1 MAQLS
6 VTDVAT
12 LPVGEFL
19 QRVYSELMVDIPE
32 VVDPRDYST
41 TSDLLLKLPNR
52 YAFVIELLGHSR
64 YLVRTFK
71 REKNQRAYEDM
82 MDKRDGLADA
92 ASAIKLQYQ
101 AVSRALTAY
110 EQVAEY
116 GNMPEGKVGRP

>member
-19 QRVYSELMVDIPE
+19 QRVYTELMVDIPE

>member
-12 LPVGEFL
+12 MPVGEFL

-32 VVDPRDYST
+32 AVDPRDYST

>member
-12 LPVGEFL
+12 MPVGEFL

>member
-1 MAQLS
+1 

-19 QRVYSELMVDIPE
+19 QRIYTELMVDIPE

>member
-6 VTDVAT
+6 VTDIAT

-19 QRVYSELMVDIPE
+19 QRVYTELMVDIPE